1 MEYNYS
7 LNNSGVLIINNLVT
21 VKEAITIDDNVI
33 LKVELDTE
41 KVDIQ
46 ESIISYV
53 VLDSMDDSDLIL
65 PKEYYDYTFLNE
77 ITTNRNMKVFYKLN

>member
-7 LNNSGVLIINNLVT
+7 LNNNGTIIVNNLLL
-21 VKEAITIDDNVI
+21 VKEATTIDDNVI
-33 LKVELDTE
+33 LKIELDTE

-53 VLDSMDDSDLIL
+53 VLDSMDDSELVL
-65 PKEYYDYTFLNE
+65 SEEYSDYTFLNE
-77 ITTNRNMKVFYKLN
+77 ITTNRNMKVFYKVN

>member
-7 LNNSGVLIINNLVT
+7 LNNNGTIIVNNLLL
-21 VKEAITIDDNVI
+21 VKEATTIDDNVI
-33 LKVELDTE
+33 LKIELDTE

-53 VLDSMDDSDLIL
+53 VLDSMDDSELVL
-65 PKEYYDYTFLNE
+65 PEEYFDYTFLNE
-77 ITTNRNMKVFYKLN
+77 ITTNRNMKVFYKVN

>member
-65 PKEYYDYTFLNE
+65 PEEYYDYTFLNE

>member
-7 LNNSGVLIINNLVT
+7 LNNNGTIIVNNLILI
-21 VKEAITIDDNVI
+21 KEATTIDDNVI

-53 VLDSMDDSDLIL
+53 VLDSMDDSELIL
-65 PKEYYDYTFLNE
+65 SEEYSDYTFLNE
-77 ITTNRNMKVFYKLN
+77 ITTNRNMKVFYKAN